1 MRNYR
6 YVARNVGGSRKE
18 GLTQAI
24 SSNDVLSWLREQGFT
39 PISVNEITI
48 GTEQTE
54 SSSHRGRIKSAD
66 LAALCWQLTT
76 MLEGGIPITTA
87 LDTTAEDI
95 DQLALRKVL
104 DEISGKI
111 KRGKPFSECAA
122 EFPRVF
128 NELCCAIILAGE
140 TSGNLAAALKKL
152 AQYFEGRDKLI
163 KKVKGAVAYP
173 LFVFGFIVLI
183 VIFIMAFI
191 IPRFRT
197 VFEQLGGE
205 LPAFTRAF
213 MGFYDLMRFNLH
225 YIIGG
230 VLLVIIGAVLFNKTK
245 IGHYFFS
252 RLVLALPMFGK
263 LFQQVFLI
271 TFCRTMATLLAAGVS
286 ILEVL
291 DILAGM
297 SGNDIIKSAVVRTRE
312 HIVEG
317 TSISLSVAAAGF
329 FPNMVV
335 KMVQVGEESGSI
347 PTVLERTADL
357 YERRVESMIATMMA
371 LLEPIMIVTVGAI
384 VLVVVL
390 ALYLPIFTMSEMAK

>member
-1 MRNYR
+1 MKNYR
-6 YVARNVGGSRKE
+6 YVARDVRGSRKE

-24 SSNDVLSWLREQGFT
+24 SSNDVLSWLREQDFT
-39 PISVNEITI
+39 PTSVNEIAI
-48 GTEQTE
+48 GTKQAEPR
-54 SSSHRGRIKSAD
+54 SHRGRIKSAD
-66 LAALCWQLTT
+66 LSALCWQLTT

-95 DQLALRKVL
+95 EQPVLRKVL
-104 DEISGKI
+104 EKISGKI

-173 LFVFGFIVLI
+173 IFVFGFIVLI

-191 IPRFRT
+191 IPRFR
-197 VFEQLGGE
+197 VIFDQIGGE
-205 LPAFTRAF
+205 LPAFTQGF
-213 MGFYDLMRFNLH
+213 MGFYDVMRFNLH
-225 YIIGG
+225 YITGG

-245 IGHYFFS
+245 TGHYIFS
-252 RLVLALPMFGK
+252 RIALALPMFGK
-263 LFQQVFLI
+263 LFQQVFLV
-271 TFCRTMATLLAAGVS
+271 TFCRTMATLLAADVS
-286 ILEVL
+286 VLEVL
-291 DILAGM
+291 DILATM
-297 SGNDIIKSAVVRTRE
+297 SGNDVIRAAVVRTRE
-312 HIVEG
+312 QIVEG
-317 TSISLSVAAAGF
+317 SNISLSIAAAGF
-329 FPNMVV
+329 FPNMVI
-335 KMVQVGEESGSI
+335 KMVQVGEESGSM
-347 PTVLERTADL
+347 PNVLERTADH
-357 YERRVESMIATMMA
+357 YERKVESMIATMMA

-390 ALYLPIFTMSEMAK
+390 ALYLPILTMSEIAK

>member
-1 MRNYR
+1 
-6 YVARNVGGSRKE
+6 
-18 GLTQAI
+18 
-24 SSNDVLSWLREQGFT
+24 
-39 PISVNEITI
+39 
-48 GTEQTE
+48 
-54 SSSHRGRIKSAD
+54 
-66 LAALCWQLTT
+66 
-76 MLEGGIPITTA
+76 

-104 DEISGKI
+104 EEISKEI

-122 EFPRVF
+122 EYPRVF

-205 LPAFTRAF
+205 LPAFTQAF

-225 YIIGG
+225 YITGG
-230 VLLVIIGAVLFNKTK
+230 MLLVIIGAVLFNRTK

-252 RLVLALPMFGK
+252 RIALALPMFGK

-329 FPNMVV
+329 FPNMVI

-357 YERRVESMIATMMA
+357 YERRVESMISTMMA